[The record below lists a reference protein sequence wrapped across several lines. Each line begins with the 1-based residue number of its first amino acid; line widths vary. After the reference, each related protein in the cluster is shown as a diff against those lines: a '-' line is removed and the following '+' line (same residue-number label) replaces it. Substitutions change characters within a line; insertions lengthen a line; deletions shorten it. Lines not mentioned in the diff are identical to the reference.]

1 MSSVAHFFDAH
12 AVIKRLTAS
21 GMPESQA
28 EAVTAMVR
36 EAREADFTNLATKG
50 DLAETKADILK
61 WMIGMIGGAVVI
73 NAVTVIGAMRALVK
87 MVSR

>member
-1 MSSVAHFFDAH
+1 MSSVAHFIDTDAF
-12 AVIKRLTAS
+12 IKRLTAS

-28 EAVTAMVR
+28 EAVTDMVR
-36 EAREADFTNLATKG
+36 EAREADFTNLVTKS

-73 NAVTVIGAMRALVK
+73 NAVTVIGAMPALVK
-87 MVSR
+87 MVSH